1 MTAAPVVERV
11 ISSMT
16 EAVAHTSVSGRS
28 WFITGLGIAQIA
40 SWGTLYY
47 SFPMIATAMEA
58 DLGWDKTAIYGTAT
72 LGAVLAGLLVI
83 PVGQAIDH
91 GMGRSIMAV
100 ASVLAGI
107 LLYIWAVSSDMWV
120 FYMAAAGVGA
130 LQAATLYE
138 PAFAVI
144 ARRSGPGLARNGIT
158 ALTLWG
164 GFASTIF
171 VPLVQLMMDQWG
183 WRGALQGMALVN
195 ILVCATLYF
204 LVIDPRQD
212 AAVRPAAPSSGSRT
226 HLGDALRNPVF
237 WLLAIS
243 FTAYSAAMGAL
254 LLHFYPMLIERGF
267 SEYAVVAAMGLIG
280 PAQVAGRILTMSFG
294 RAASGRR
301 IGSIVALGFPAAM
314 GMFAWAPPEFLIIG
328 AAAVLYGAANG
339 VMTIVR
345 GIAVPEMVS
354 KEAYGGINGALI
366 VPMTMAR
373 AFSPLAAAA
382 LWSTTGNYQA
392 TMVGIVVL
400 SVAMMLSF
408 WAAAAAST
416 RRG

>member
-1 MTAAPVVERV
+1 
-11 ISSMT
+11 MT
-16 EAVAHTSVSGRS
+16 ETAVDTSVSGRS

-47 SFPMIATAMEA
+47 SFPMIATGMEA
-58 DLGWDKTAIYGTAT
+58 DSGWDKTAIYGTAT
-72 LGAVLAGLLVI
+72 LGAVLAGLLAI
-83 PVGQAIDH
+83 PVGQAIDR
-91 GMGRSIMAV
+91 GMGRGIMAI

-120 FYMAAAGVGA
+120 FYIAAAGVGA

-144 ARRSGPGLARNGIT
+144 TRRSGPDHARNGIT

-171 VPLVQLMMDQWG
+171 VPVVQLMMDQWG
-183 WRGALQGMALVN
+183 WRGALQGMAAVN

-204 LVIDPRQD
+204 LVIDARQD
-212 AAVRPAAPSSGSRT
+212 APVRPASPSTGSRT

-301 IGSIVALGFPAAM
+301 IGSIVAVGFPVAM
-314 GMFAWAPPEFLIIG
+314 AMFAWAPPEFLIIG

-354 KEAYGGINGALI
+354 KEAYGAINGALI

-373 AFSPLAAAA
+373 AFSPLGAAA
-382 LWSTTGNYQA
+382 LWSITGNYKA
-392 TMVGIVVL
+392 TMVGILLL
-400 SVAMMLSF
+400 SVAMVLAF
-408 WAAAAAST
+408 WAAAAASA
-416 RRG
+416 RRGDLRQS